1 MKPRWLALIAVLA
14 LTSPVLAQV
23 PAQSASPEQV
33 QQAMLRQMQI
43 MAAMFDLRTSKLG
56 FEETVSAIKAAA
68 EKRGWKVERLH
79 DVQASMRAGG
89 AKDALPMKV
98 ISTCPPGANEKL
110 AKASQGKAPPLPCRV
125 TVFQDK
131 EGKVQV
137 VRLNTSL
144 FAKAMQGE
152 PARVMAEVAAEED
165 AMLKGIVD

>member
-1 MKPRWLALIAVLA
+1 MKRHWMTLIAAMALA
-14 LTSPVLAQV
+14 G
-23 PAQSASPEQV
+23 PAQAQMPTQTASPEQV

-43 MAAMFDLRTSKLG
+43 MAAMFDLRTSRLG
-56 FEETVSAIKAAA
+56 FEETVTAIRSAA
-68 EKRGWKVERLH
+68 EKRGWKVERVH

-89 AKDALPMKV
+89 AKEALPMKV
-98 ISTCPPGANEKL
+98 ISTCPPGSNDKL
-110 AKASQGKAPPLPCRV
+110 ARASQGKAPPLPCRV

-144 FAKAMQGE
+144 FAKAMQGD
-152 PARVMAEVAAEED
+152 PARVMAEVAAEEE